1 MRQLH
6 IVNLSLP
13 KTGTKS
19 VAGLFSAFRARHEYQ
34 FDAATK
40 ILEAYSDGRI
50 SRVELSAFLLT
61 RQALGQLEVD
71 SSSVNFWFV
80 REFIT
85 LMPQAKFL
93 VVLREPLS
101 WLESVL
107 AHLQRDAID
116 ASTRGLPFPASFMRL
131 AKVSGVCFDPSMAQN
146 AEVYKR
152 ALPDL
157 SRRLLQFWTSQNQ
170 QILAVVPPNRRLV
183 LGTEYLSVSH
193 RALSSFAGIE
203 PGMLTANTGHL
214 HKRPVLPKLKYAD
227 LISSSLE
234 PEKSQALLKWA
245 NIRKLITLEN

>member
-40 ILEAYSDGRI
+40 ILEAYDDGKI

-71 SSSVNFWFV
+71 SSSVNFWFA
-80 REFIT
+80 REFTT
-85 LMPQAKFL
+85 LMPQAKFI
-93 VVLREPLS
+93 VVVREPFS

-116 ASTRGLPFPASFMRL
+116 ASTRGSPFPASLMRL
-131 AKVSGVCFDPSMAQN
+131 AKVSGVCFDPSLAQD
-146 AEVYKR
+146 AEAYRK
-152 ALPDL
+152 ALPEL
-157 SRRLLQFWTSQNQ
+157 SRQLLQFWVSQNER
-170 QILAVVPPNRRLV
+170 ILAVVPRNRRLI

-203 PGMLTANTGHL
+203 PGMLTTTSGHL
-214 HKRPVLPKLKYAD
+214 HKRPDSPKLKYSD
-227 LISSSLE
+227 LISGSLE
-234 PEKSQALLKWA
+234 PEKSQAMLMWA
-245 NIRKLITLEN
+245 YIRKLITLDN